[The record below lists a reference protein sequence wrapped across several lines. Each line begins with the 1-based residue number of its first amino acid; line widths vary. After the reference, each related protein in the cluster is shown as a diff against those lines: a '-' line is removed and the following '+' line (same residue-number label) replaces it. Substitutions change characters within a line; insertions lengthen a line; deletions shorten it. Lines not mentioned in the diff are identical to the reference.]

1 MTTPGLGSTDL
12 EHTVRAAWV
21 CGEPRVG
28 DDESSEVGWFPL
40 ADLPA
45 PIPDADRAQIEVA
58 VANPADVVL
67 EGLPR

>member
-1 MTTPGLGSTDL
+1 M
-12 EHTVRAAWV
+12 RAAWV
-21 CGEPRVG
+21 CGEPLVG